1 MSDIA
6 TTLKNFWQSLF
17 LSTRARQSAAEG
29 EPSLSRGVT
38 APTPDVRIQASLY
51 HYAANVISVY
61 DGDTITVDIDLGMN
75 LWKKGESLRLWRINT
90 PEVKGVSR
98 TEGLKVRDHV
108 RSLVEGRQVLLRTI
122 LDKRGDDSTEK
133 YGRLL
138 AEVLVPE
145 IENGVI
151 VSYINVNEDLLQRG
165 YALPMNADGS
175 MTRGMGEAAVP
186 IPDHIAC
193 PYCGETRQVIQAQGM
208 VDTCPNCLDV
218 PYRL

>member
-1 MSDIA
+1 MPDIA
-6 TTLKNFWQSLF
+6 QSLKSFWQSIF
-17 LSTRARQSAAEG
+17 PSTRNRPADREAAI
-29 EPSLSRGVT
+29 SRGVVEPS
-38 APTPDVRIQASLY
+38 ADVRIQASLY

-61 DGDTITVDIDLGMN
+61 DGDTITVDIDLGMS
-75 LWKKGESLRLWRINT
+75 LWKKGENLRLWRINT
-90 PEVKGVSR
+90 PEVKGESR
-98 TEGLKVRDHV
+98 PAGLVARDYV

-122 LDKRGDDSTEK
+122 LDKRGDDTTGK

-151 VSYINVNEDLLQRG
+151 VAYINVNEDLLQRG

-175 MTRGMGEAAVP
+175 MTRSMGDAATP

-193 PYCGETRQVIQAQGM
+193 PYCGETRQVNQAQGM
-208 VDTCPNCLDV
+208 VDTCPNCLDG

>member
-1 MSDIA
+1 MPDIA
-6 TTLKNFWQSLF
+6 ESLKNLWQSIF
-17 LSTRARQSAAEG
+17 PSTRNRPANGESAM
-29 EPSLSRGVT
+29 SRGMT
-38 APTPDVRIQASLY
+38 DPTSDVRIQASLY

-61 DGDTITVDIDLGMN
+61 DGDTITVDIDLGMS
-75 LWKKGESLRLWRINT
+75 LWKKGERLRLWRINT
-90 PEVKGVSR
+90 PEVRGESR
-98 TEGLKVRDHV
+98 TEGLKARDYV

-165 YALPMNADGS
+165 YALPMNADGT
-175 MTRGMGEAAVP
+175 MTRGMGEAAP
-186 IPDHIAC
+186 TPAHISC
-193 PYCGETRQVIQAQGM
+193 PYCGETRQVDQRTGM
-208 VDTCPNCLDV
+208 VHTCPNCLDG
-218 PYRL
+218 PYHL

>member
-1 MSDIA
+1 MPDIA
-6 TTLKNFWQSLF
+6 ESLKSFWQSIF
-17 LSTRARQSAAEG
+17 PSTRNGAANGESAM
-29 EPSLSRGVT
+29 SRGVA

-51 HYAANVISVY
+51 HYAADVISVY

-75 LWKKGESLRLWRINT
+75 LWKKGEHLRLWRINT
-90 PEVKGVSR
+90 PEVRGESR
-98 TEGLKVRDHV
+98 TEGLKVRDYV

-122 LDKRGDDSTEK
+122 LDKRGDDTTEK

-145 IENGVI
+145 VVNGVI
-151 VSYINVNEDLLQRG
+151 VSYINLNEDLLQRG
-165 YALPMNADGS
+165 FALPMNADGS
-175 MTRGMGEAAVP
+175 MTRGMGEAAP

-193 PYCGETRQVIQAQGM
+193 PYCGETRQVNQAQGM
-208 VDTCPNCLDV
+208 VDTCPNCLDG